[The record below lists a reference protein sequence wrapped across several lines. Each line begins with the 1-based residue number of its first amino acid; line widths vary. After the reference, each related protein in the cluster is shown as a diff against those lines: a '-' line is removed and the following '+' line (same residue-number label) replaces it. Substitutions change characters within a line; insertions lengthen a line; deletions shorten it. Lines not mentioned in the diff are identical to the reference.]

1 MRKLLM
7 LLASVL
13 LVAVTAGAQI
23 TRVTGQVLSAED
35 NDPIL
40 GASVRIKGHKTG
52 AVTDLDGKFVLTGLT
67 ANDKEIEIS
76 FVGCETQVVKAA
88 PEITVYLKAQQETM
102 DELIVV
108 AFGKQKRESFTGS
121 ASVVNSAQLSL
132 QQTANP
138 IEALNGRVSGM
149 QMTDANGLSEDP
161 TIRVRGTSSLN
172 AGNSPLIV
180 VDGMP
185 YNGYLNDLNTADIE
199 NITVLKDAA
208 SNALYGAR
216 GANGVILI
224 TTKSGQRGATK
235 VSLEAKWGAN
245 TNGRIEYNTI
255 DNPGEY
261 YEAAYL
267 AYKNYYLSQGQTAAQ
282 AHVSA
287 NGILTAPY
295 TSGGLGYNVY
305 SVPENQYLIGTNGKL
320 NPQATLGNRVA
331 YNNQIYT
338 LYPDDWLKEGTRD
351 GFRQEYN
358 LSLTG
363 GNEMFRTFASLGYL
377 KEEGISYGSDLERY
391 TARLKTEYQAYKWL
405 RIGANALYN
414 HKVTNEL
421 YSVFGVAYTIAP
433 IYPLYIRDAEGN
445 ILTDARGVRYDYGE
459 TDNAG
464 LQRPCE
470 KNTNSIQYD
479 RLEVSKNVSNAFNIN
494 GFATADLYDGLSLT
508 VNGNVYITENR
519 ITSAAD
525 PYYGYYASIGGE
537 VSTYHYRTTDTNFQQ
552 LLNYNKQFGHH
563 NVSGLL
569 GHEYSRNSV
578 TTLGATRS
586 NIAMYT
592 ENQELA
598 GAIVDKSMTGYTSM
612 YNVEGFFLRAQYDY
626 DSKYFGSFSF
636 RRDGSSRF
644 DPDNRWGNFWSLGG
658 AYIISREEW
667 FPKNNT
673 VNVLK
678 FKASYGEQ
686 GNDNIGDYRY
696 TDNYSISNSNDN
708 VAYVF
713 SSKGN
718 KNITWETV
726 GSLNVGVEFELFK
739 SRLRGSVE
747 YYDRKT
753 SDMLMWFS
761 APYSI
766 GYGGYY
772 SNVGDMSN
780 RGIEVELSADIIKS
794 EHFNWTVD
802 ANLAWQR
809 NRVTYLPEE
818 SSLYEMDGHAGFLN
832 EYFYVGEG
840 LPVNTWYLKSY
851 AGVDEQGQGLFY
863 KTASDGTRITTTDYD
878 DADYYLCGSSL
889 PDVLGGFSTSIRI
902 YDFDI
907 AANFNYSLGGLK
919 LDSGYQALMTPGY
932 GTITGNA
939 FHRDIYKSW
948 SETNQDSNIPLW
960 TYSLSYQNGNATS
973 DRWLTSASY
982 LAFKNLTIGYT
993 LPRKWTNKL
1002 KMDRLRVYVTGQNL
1016 YYWTARKGFDP
1027 RASISYGSYGEYS
1040 PIRSFTGG
1048 LTVNF

>member
-1 MRKLLM
+1 MRKLFMLM
-7 LLASVL
+7 ACVL
-13 LVAVTAGAQI
+13 SIALTAGAQI
-23 TRVTGQVLSAED
+23 SRVTGQVLSAED
-35 NDPIL
+35 NEPIL
-40 GASVRIKGHKTG
+40 GASVRVKGQQTG
-52 AVTDLDGKFVLTGLT
+52 AVTDLDGRFVLSGLT
-67 ANDKEIEIS
+67 AKDKELEVS
-76 FVGCETQVVKAA
+76 FVGCETQFVKVA

-102 DELIVV
+102 EELIVV

-149 QMTDANGLSEDP
+149 QMTDANGLSDDP
-161 TIRVRGTSSLN
+161 TIRVRGISSLN

-245 TNGRIEYNTI
+245 TNGRVEYNTI

-267 AYKNYYLSQGQTAAQ
+267 GYKNYYMGLGQTASQ

-287 NGILTAPY
+287 NNILTAPY

-305 SVPENQYLIGTNGKL
+305 NVPENQYLIGTNGKL

-338 LYPDDWLKEGTRD
+338 LYPDDWLKEGTRN

-363 GNEMFRTFASLGYL
+363 GNDQFRTFASLGYL
-377 KEEGISYGSDLERY
+377 NEEGLSYGSDLKRY

-414 HKVTNEL
+414 HKVSNDL
-421 YSVFGVAYTIAP
+421 SSVFGVAYTIAP
-433 IYPLYIRDAEGN
+433 IYPLYIRDGEGN
-445 ILTDARGVRYDYGE
+445 ILTDARGLRYDYGE

-464 LQRPCE
+464 LQRPCD
-470 KNTNSIQYD
+470 KNQNSVQYD

-494 GFATADLYDGLSLT
+494 GFATADIYDGLSLT

-519 ITSAAD
+519 VTSAAD
-525 PYYGYYASIGGE
+525 PYYGYYATINGE
-537 VSTYHYRTTDTNFQQ
+537 VSTYHYRTTDSNFQQ
-552 LLNYNKQFGHH
+552 LLNYNKQFGRH

-569 GHEYSRNSV
+569 GHEYSRNTV

-586 NIAMYT
+586 NIAMFT

-598 GAIVDKSMTGYTSM
+598 GAIVDKSMTGYKSL
-612 YNVEGFFLRAQYDY
+612 YNVEGYFLRAQYDY

-644 DPDNRWGNFWSLGG
+644 DPDHRWGNFWSLGG

-667 FPKNNT
+667 FPKSKWID
-673 VNVLK
+673 VLK
-678 FKASYGEQ
+678 VKASYGEQ
-686 GNDNIGDYRY
+686 GNDNIGNYRY
-696 TDNYSISNSNDN
+696 TDTYTISNSNDN

-713 SSKGN
+713 STKGN

-726 GSLNVGVEFELFK
+726 GALNVGLEFELFK

-747 YYDRKT
+747 YYNRKT
-753 SDMLMWFS
+753 TDMLMWFS

-780 RGIEVELSADIIKS
+780 SGVEIELSADIVKTRNFS
-794 EHFNWTVD
+794 WSVD
-802 ANLAWQR
+802 ANMAWQR
-809 NRVTYLPEE
+809 NRVTYLPEDNK
-818 SSLYEMDGHAGFLN
+818 LYEVEGYNGFEN
-832 EYFYVGEG
+832 GNFFVGEG
-840 LPVNTWYLKSY
+840 LPVNTWYLKRY
-851 AGVDEQGQGLFY
+851 AGVNENGVGMFY
-863 KTASDGTRITTTDYD
+863 KTAEDGTLTTTTSYD
-878 DADYYLCGSSL
+878 SADYYLCGSAL
-889 PDVLGGFSTSIRI
+889 PDVFGGFSTTFHI

-907 AANFNYSLGGLK
+907 AANFNYSIGGK
-919 LDSGYQALMTPGY
+919 KYDSGYQALMTPAY
-932 GTITGNA
+932 STLTGGA
-939 FHRDIYKSW
+939 WHRDIYNAW
-948 SETNQDSNIPLW
+948 SETNQDSDIPLW
-960 TYSLSYQNGNATS
+960 SYALSYPDGNNSS

-982 LAFKNLTIGYT
+982 LALKNITIGYT

-1016 YYWTARKGFDP
+1016 YYWSARKGFDP
-1027 RASISYGSYGEYS
+1027 RSSDTVGSYGDYS

>member
-1 MRKLLM
+1 MRKLFM
-7 LLASVL
+7 LLACVL
-13 LVAVTAGAQI
+13 CVAVTAGAQI
-23 TRVTGQVLSAED
+23 SRVTGTVFSAED
-35 NDPIL
+35 NEPIL
-40 GASVRIKGHKTG
+40 GASVRIKGHQTG
-52 AVTDLDGKFVLTGLT
+52 AVTDLDGRFVLTGIS
-67 ANDKEIEIS
+67 ASDKEIEVS
-76 FVGCETQVVKAA
+76 YVGCETQMVKIA

-102 DELIVV
+102 EELIVV

-121 ASVVNSAQLSL
+121 ASVINSAQLSL

-224 TTKSGQRGATK
+224 TTKNGQRGATK

-267 AYKNYYLSQGQTAAQ
+267 GYKNYYLAKGQTNAQ
-282 AHVSA
+282 AHISA
-287 NGILTAPY
+287 NSILTSPY

-338 LYPDDWLKEGTRD
+338 LYPDDWLEEGTRN

-363 GNEMFRTFASLGYL
+363 GNDQFRTFASLGYL
-377 KEEGISYGSDLERY
+377 NEEGLSYGSDLERY

-414 HKVTNEL
+414 HKVSNEL
-421 YSVFGVAYTIAP
+421 SSVFGVAYTIAP

-445 ILTDARGVRYDYGE
+445 ILTDARGLRYDYGE

-470 KNTNSIQYD
+470 KNQNSIQYD

-494 GFATADLYDGLSLT
+494 GFATADIYDGLSLT

-519 ITSAAD
+519 VTSAAD
-525 PYYGYYASIGGE
+525 PYYGYYESTGGE
-537 VSTYHYRTTDTNFQQ
+537 ISTYHYRTTDTNFQQ
-552 LLNYNKQFGHH
+552 LLNYNKQFGRH

-586 NIAMYT
+586 NVAMFT
-592 ENQELA
+592 ENNELA
-598 GAIVDKSMTGYTSM
+598 GAIVDKSMTGYVSM
-612 YNVEGFFLRAQYDY
+612 YNVEGFFLRAQYDF

-644 DPDNRWGNFWSLGG
+644 DVDHRWGNFWSLGG

-667 FPKNNT
+667 FPKTNWID
-673 VNVLK
+673 VLK

-686 GNDNIGDYRY
+686 GNDNIGNFRY
-696 TDNYSISNSNDN
+696 TDTYSIKNSNDK

-718 KNITWETV
+718 RKITWETV
-726 GSLNVGVEFELFK
+726 GSLNVGIEFELFK
-739 SRLRGSVE
+739 SRLRGSLE

-761 APYSI
+761 TPYSL

-794 EHFNWTVD
+794 NHFSWSVD

-818 SSLYEMDGHAGFLN
+818 SSLYDMEGHAGFLN
-832 EYFYVGEG
+832 GYFYVGEG
-840 LPVNTWYLKSY
+840 LPVSTWYLKRY
-851 AGVDEQGQGLFY
+851 AGVDDNGKALFY
-863 KTASDGTRITTTDYD
+863 KTASDGTLTTTSTYD
-878 DADYYLCGSSL
+878 DGDYYLCGSAL
-889 PDVLGGFSTSIRI
+889 PDVLGGFSTTFRI

-919 LDSGYQALMTPGY
+919 YDSGYQALMTPSY

-939 FHRDIYKSW
+939 WHRDIYNAW
-948 SETNQDSNIPLW
+948 SEANKTSDIPIW
-960 TYSLSYQNGNATS
+960 TYGDSYETGCNSS

-982 LAFKNLTIGYT
+982 LTLKNITVGYT

-1016 YYWTARKGFDP
+1016 YYWSARKGFDP
-1027 RASISYGSYGEYS
+1027 RAGLNYGSYGDYS